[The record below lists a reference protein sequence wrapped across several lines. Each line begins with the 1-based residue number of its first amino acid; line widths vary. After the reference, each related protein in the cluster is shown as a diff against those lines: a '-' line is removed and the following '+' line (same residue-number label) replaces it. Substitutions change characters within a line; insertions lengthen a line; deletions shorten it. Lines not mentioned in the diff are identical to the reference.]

1 MITPEERES
10 IIKEATERA
19 LLALPETVGNLMK
32 SHAAFNKMNSKFYA
46 DHPEFKDKKEVVS
59 SVLEMVE
66 GKNPLE
72 SYEEILKKAVP
83 EIRNR
88 LNIMGALN
96 MKDIPTIPKK
106 DFKGVI

>member
-10 IIKEATERA
+10 IIKEAAERA

-32 SHAAFNKMNSKFYA
+32 SQAALHKLNTKFYA
-46 DHPEFKDKKEVVS
+46 EHPEFKDRKDVVS

-66 GKNPLE
+66 GKNPLD
-72 SYEEILKKAVP
+72 SYEDMLKKAVP

-88 LNIMGALN
+88 LNIASTLN
-96 MKDIPTIPKK
+96 MKDVPAIPKRN
-106 DFKGVI
+106 FSGVT